1 MSDTQLLVYVV
12 DDEEPVRKALSRLL
26 SASGLQVNTFSS
38 GTAFLDAARLKA
50 PDCAVLDL
58 HMPGLTG
65 LDVLQKMSAAGLN
78 VPAIVITAH
87 DAPESKAQCAAAGA
101 VAYLCKPIDASSLL
115 DAIARVARTSA

>member
-1 MSDTQLLVYVV
+1 MTDARPLVYVV

-26 SASGLQVNTFSS
+26 SASGLRVDTFSS

-65 LDVLQKMSAAGLN
+65 VDVLQKMTGAGLN

-87 DAPESKAQCAAAGA
+87 DAPESKAQCMAAGA
-101 VAYLCKPIDASSLL
+101 IEYLCKPIDAGALL